1 TIACRLSLDVA
12 MPSEKH
18 DEEDRARQERPA
30 SSAPEKRECPRS
42 SLPGAEV
49 QELAREGRGQVQI
62 AEPRAKSGSVQE
74 LPVLEGRPSEDSQAA
89 REQAA
94 QEERRSAG
102 VGNARGPWPEEGSQ
116 AARKQAAREER
127 QSAGVGSAPGPWPE
141 ESSQAAQ
148 KQAARKERQS
158 AKVANARG
166 PWPQE
171 GSQAAQKQA
180 AREERRSAGVGS
192 APGPWPEES
201 SQAAQKQAAREE
213 RQSAGVGN
221 ARGPWPEEGGRAAQR
236 RTSRVERER
245 LAARKLL
252 RFCKQEAGDAPVL
265 CNEEVAD
272 CDLLTPEEAEK
283 AYGLFLILQ
292 GASGQWGRMYVVPLD
307 EPRVCDVLDNVEITE
322 GGQIYVSVAGAKL
335 QSPAS
340 PCKLRAALLHLRDN
354 HKLYK
359 TADVS
364 RAIQA
369 LQVALSQGAE
379 AEAGAEPTGELQEE
393 QLEFVTACAPSAPPP
408 KRPELQR
415 CRDLAQLPQN
425 MDTKI
430 FPHLFPTGQGGWDER
445 MPFPRYSRSR
455 LLGAEPRFEQ
465 DPSYVHFLLEQYYK
479 RKISANANVR
489 IGKLQQPSAS
499 SRQALLRSV
508 YTTMRDIPG
517 TQPYLFAKRGVAV
530 SMYEQLGA
538 PHWFMTLTCH
548 ARQEPIL
555 AACIYAKLLRD
566 NAAQENGGRG
576 KTAKE
581 IRTEVASVLY
591 NFMSHESYAW
601 QGFSANQLCN
611 SQPAVVA
618 RQFFHQV
625 RQFLAWL
632 APAKKFDE
640 DLCQEFP
647 DQDEQDREEPK
658 GEVAA
663 EEAQD
668 AEAPFMTSE
677 AKAQKTQKTR
687 PPFRVIDY
695 IVRVEWQKRGYPH
708 VHMLLWTDT
717 PLAAQ
722 ASQARECEDPDFS
735 DENFC
740 DAFVP
745 GTVEDLCDKFIS
757 TTTPHR
763 WKTVHKNEAM
773 AKLAQAQ
780 IHTCSKYC
788 GLFVEGACRF
798 GFPRDVPQER
808 TRLRTTRDQWRSR
821 HKSSLEVRRR
831 EDAARMCQYNSRVL
845 LKWRSS
851 MDLQAVCNLNI
862 ANKYILGYTFKS
874 EEDRVAH
881 LRMLE
886 MVEHLA
892 QQDTP
897 QARLTYKL
905 AHAALQGRTTSTFE
919 AAHLLLSLPIVLFSR
934 HNVWV
939 QVGPPETWTIFV
951 PRKDEREAIKDPNK
965 YAASAPQGSGAW
977 PALHRRYSQAQLL
990 HAEKETEVPIEGQT
1004 NQKAKIPWK
1013 KLSFFDFCAGFQT
1026 GAKTAEGLPPAPRS
1040 SPAIVGHRS
1049 FNPDLEAEEFYYS
1062 KLLLHLPWKEPGDWL
1077 TDSDGGSHV
1086 TAFRRI
1092 VADVAN
1098 RPDFLKS
1105 VCFPQMDGA
1114 VEAARQLFAVQL
1126 DLYIKANMASAED
1139 GWVSACADE
1148 RKYQDS
1154 LAVMQALKDRHG
1166 GEFEFDAPDDIPSGL
1181 ASDMF
1186 APVDGGEEAF
1196 AMLTAKN
1203 PSPDV
1208 RRQLQAMNYV
1218 VYSVMHGEKTFDSTS
1233 SHRLRLIIHGAGG
1246 CGKSVVLRASA
1257 HKLRESGRGVVIAAP
1272 TGVAAFNING
1282 VTLHTCCSLPVRNN
1296 SYGRAVDAPPPRG
1309 AQLANLK
1316 TVWSKAHA
1324 LFIDELSFMSE
1335 DMTQRIDANLRLA
1348 REMPHIPFGGIHV
1361 VLFGDLY
1368 QLPPPGGLPIFASPL
1383 WNLFELCEWTE
1394 ADVAAIRAR
1403 VVRERNQVRPAPAAV
1418 KLYAT
1423 RAAVAESNA
1432 TYLQQRVA
1440 ETSELVHELPAAD
1453 RYIRT
1458 NLPSYP
1464 DNSWPQAEDTGG
1476 MELMLRLATGVR
1488 VMLKQ
1493 NLDVRDGLVNGACGV
1508 VKQLEIAGETVLT
1521 AWVDFEKGAGKQWKE
1536 VNGRAEVRIQ
1546 RTTARFAGKDGK
1558 EVERKQFPLVLAG
1571 ATTIHKSQAVTH
1583 HCGVHARLDASCKQ
1597 EGQAYVAMS
1606 RCPTK
1611 ALFTLEYFSPKS
1623 LRFNASAEWALATL
1637 RCQQAMRRA
1646 AQDSQ
1651 TLRGAARQLEELR
1664 CALLVPQESWLLK
1677 EKFSL
1682 RQDFDAAA
1690 SKAAIPGPEK
1700 EKARREP
1707 RRCHAADAAR
1717 LPQVYFERQERA
1729 LCGLHALNNALG
1741 AKHFSSKD
1749 MVGAAEL
1756 FLVENAELSD
1766 VLADHVDQ
1774 ENGWYSIETMCTAL
1788 RAKSMQLFG
1797 KATWELSLEP
1807 VVSASQL
1814 VKATGAVQN
1823 RENHWVA
1830 YKATTRGELLLLD
1843 SLQPAAQLIAEEEFL
1858 TQLASYPGTYL
1869 IVSV

>member
-1 TIACRLSLDVA
+1 
-12 MPSEKH
+12 
-18 DEEDRARQERPA
+18 
-30 SSAPEKRECPRS
+30 
-42 SLPGAEV
+42 
-49 QELAREGRGQVQI
+49 
-62 AEPRAKSGSVQE
+62 
-74 LPVLEGRPSEDSQAA
+74 
-89 REQAA
+89 
-94 QEERRSAG
+94 
-102 VGNARGPWPEEGSQ
+102 
-116 AARKQAAREER
+116 
-127 QSAGVGSAPGPWPE
+127 
-141 ESSQAAQ
+141 
-148 KQAARKERQS
+148 
-158 AKVANARG
+158 
-166 PWPQE
+166 
-171 GSQAAQKQA
+171 
-180 AREERRSAGVGS
+180 
-192 APGPWPEES
+192 
-201 SQAAQKQAAREE
+201 
-213 RQSAGVGN
+213 
-221 ARGPWPEEGGRAAQR
+221 
-236 RTSRVERER
+236 
-245 LAARKLL
+245 
-252 RFCKQEAGDAPVL
+252 
-265 CNEEVAD
+265 
-272 CDLLTPEEAEK
+272 
-283 AYGLFLILQ
+283 
-292 GASGQWGRMYVVPLD
+292 
-307 EPRVCDVLDNVEITE
+307 
-322 GGQIYVSVAGAKL
+322 
-335 QSPAS
+335 
-340 PCKLRAALLHLRDN
+340 
-354 HKLYK
+354 
-359 TADVS
+359 
-364 RAIQA
+364 
-369 LQVALSQGAE
+369 
-379 AEAGAEPTGELQEE
+379 
-393 QLEFVTACAPSAPPP
+393 
-408 KRPELQR
+408 
-415 CRDLAQLPQN
+415 
-425 MDTKI
+425 
-430 FPHLFPTGQGGWDER
+430 
-445 MPFPRYSRSR
+445 
-455 LLGAEPRFEQ
+455 
-465 DPSYVHFLLEQYYK
+465 
-479 RKISANANVR
+479 
-489 IGKLQQPSAS
+489 
-499 SRQALLRSV
+499 
-508 YTTMRDIPG
+508 
-517 TQPYLFAKRGVAV
+517 
-530 SMYEQLGA
+530 
-538 PHWFMTLTCH
+538 
-548 ARQEPIL
+548 
-555 AACIYAKLLRD
+555 
-566 NAAQENGGRG
+566 
-576 KTAKE
+576 
-581 IRTEVASVLY
+581 
-591 NFMSHESYAW
+591 
-601 QGFSANQLCN
+601 
-611 SQPAVVA
+611 
-618 RQFFHQV
+618 
-625 RQFLAWL
+625 
-632 APAKKFDE
+632 
-640 DLCQEFP
+640 
-647 DQDEQDREEPK
+647 
-658 GEVAA
+658 
-663 EEAQD
+663 
-668 AEAPFMTSE
+668 
-677 AKAQKTQKTR
+677 
-687 PPFRVIDY
+687 
-695 IVRVEWQKRGYPH
+695 
-708 VHMLLWTDT
+708 
-717 PLAAQ
+717 
-722 ASQARECEDPDFS
+722 
-735 DENFC
+735 
-740 DAFVP
+740 
-745 GTVEDLCDKFIS
+745 
-757 TTTPHR
+757 
-763 WKTVHKNEAM
+763 
-773 AKLAQAQ
+773 
-780 IHTCSKYC
+780 
-788 GLFVEGACRF
+788 
-798 GFPRDVPQER
+798 
-808 TRLRTTRDQWRSR
+808 
-821 HKSSLEVRRR
+821 
-831 EDAARMCQYNSRVL
+831 
-845 LKWRSS
+845 
-851 MDLQAVCNLNI
+851 
-862 ANKYILGYTFKS
+862 
-874 EEDRVAH
+874 
-881 LRMLE
+881 

-1077 TDSDGGSHV
+1077 TDSDGGSRV

-1196 AMLTAKN
+1196 ATLTAKN

-1208 RRQLQAMNYV
+1208 RRQLQALNYV

-1296 SYGRAVDAPPPRG
+1296 SYGRAVDVPPPRG

-1383 WNLFELCEWTE
+1383 WNLFELCELRGNHRAAKDPEWAALLARVRVGEWTE

-1646 AQDSQ
+1646 V
-1651 TLRGAARQLEELR
+1651 RQLEELR
-1664 CALLVPQESWLLK
+1664 CALLVPQES
-1677 EKFSL
+1677 
-1682 RQDFDAAA
+1682 AA
-1690 SKAAIPGPEK
+1690 SLKRRLEK
-1700 EKARREP
+1700 MAQPDWKGYREARLASEGEVQPARPCVCPLCGFRATDDVSLKQHKKNCKRAARRKAKAKAQAKTSTPPPPRPQSPAQRKRKLEESRADAPVLHEPPPLRP
-1707 RRCHAADAAR
+1707 RRAGHAADAAR

-1729 LCGLHALNNALG
+1729 LCGLHALHNALG

-1774 ENGWYSIETMCTAL
+1774 ENGWYSIETMCAAL
-1788 RAKSMQLFG
+1788 RAKSMQQFG

>member
-1 TIACRLSLDVA
+1 
-12 MPSEKH
+12 
-18 DEEDRARQERPA
+18 
-30 SSAPEKRECPRS
+30 
-42 SLPGAEV
+42 
-49 QELAREGRGQVQI
+49 
-62 AEPRAKSGSVQE
+62 
-74 LPVLEGRPSEDSQAA
+74 
-89 REQAA
+89 
-94 QEERRSAG
+94 
-102 VGNARGPWPEEGSQ
+102 
-116 AARKQAAREER
+116 
-127 QSAGVGSAPGPWPE
+127 
-141 ESSQAAQ
+141 
-148 KQAARKERQS
+148 
-158 AKVANARG
+158 
-166 PWPQE
+166 
-171 GSQAAQKQA
+171 
-180 AREERRSAGVGS
+180 
-192 APGPWPEES
+192 
-201 SQAAQKQAAREE
+201 
-213 RQSAGVGN
+213 
-221 ARGPWPEEGGRAAQR
+221 
-236 RTSRVERER
+236 
-245 LAARKLL
+245 
-252 RFCKQEAGDAPVL
+252 
-265 CNEEVAD
+265 
-272 CDLLTPEEAEK
+272 
-283 AYGLFLILQ
+283 
-292 GASGQWGRMYVVPLD
+292 
-307 EPRVCDVLDNVEITE
+307 
-322 GGQIYVSVAGAKL
+322 
-335 QSPAS
+335 
-340 PCKLRAALLHLRDN
+340 
-354 HKLYK
+354 
-359 TADVS
+359 
-364 RAIQA
+364 
-369 LQVALSQGAE
+369 
-379 AEAGAEPTGELQEE
+379 
-393 QLEFVTACAPSAPPP
+393 
-408 KRPELQR
+408 
-415 CRDLAQLPQN
+415 
-425 MDTKI
+425 
-430 FPHLFPTGQGGWDER
+430 
-445 MPFPRYSRSR
+445 
-455 LLGAEPRFEQ
+455 
-465 DPSYVHFLLEQYYK
+465 
-479 RKISANANVR
+479 
-489 IGKLQQPSAS
+489 
-499 SRQALLRSV
+499 
-508 YTTMRDIPG
+508 
-517 TQPYLFAKRGVAV
+517 
-530 SMYEQLGA
+530 
-538 PHWFMTLTCH
+538 
-548 ARQEPIL
+548 
-555 AACIYAKLLRD
+555 
-566 NAAQENGGRG
+566 
-576 KTAKE
+576 
-581 IRTEVASVLY
+581 
-591 NFMSHESYAW
+591 
-601 QGFSANQLCN
+601 
-611 SQPAVVA
+611 
-618 RQFFHQV
+618 
-625 RQFLAWL
+625 
-632 APAKKFDE
+632 
-640 DLCQEFP
+640 
-647 DQDEQDREEPK
+647 
-658 GEVAA
+658 
-663 EEAQD
+663 
-668 AEAPFMTSE
+668 
-677 AKAQKTQKTR
+677 
-687 PPFRVIDY
+687 
-695 IVRVEWQKRGYPH
+695 
-708 VHMLLWTDT
+708 
-717 PLAAQ
+717 
-722 ASQARECEDPDFS
+722 
-735 DENFC
+735 
-740 DAFVP
+740 
-745 GTVEDLCDKFIS
+745 
-757 TTTPHR
+757 
-763 WKTVHKNEAM
+763 
-773 AKLAQAQ
+773 
-780 IHTCSKYC
+780 
-788 GLFVEGACRF
+788 
-798 GFPRDVPQER
+798 
-808 TRLRTTRDQWRSR
+808 
-821 HKSSLEVRRR
+821 
-831 EDAARMCQYNSRVL
+831 
-845 LKWRSS
+845 
-851 MDLQAVCNLNI
+851 
-862 ANKYILGYTFKS
+862 
-874 EEDRVAH
+874 
-881 LRMLE
+881 
-886 MVEHLA
+886 
-892 QQDTP
+892 
-897 QARLTYKL
+897 
-905 AHAALQGRTTSTFE
+905 
-919 AAHLLLSLPIVLFSR
+919 
-934 HNVWV
+934 
-939 QVGPPETWTIFV
+939 
-951 PRKDEREAIKDPNK
+951 KDEWEAIKDPNK

-990 HAEKETEVPIEGQT
+990 HAEKET
-1004 NQKAKIPWK
+1004 QKAKIPWK

-1208 RRQLQAMNYV
+1208 RRQLQALNYV

-1282 VTLHTCCSLPVRNN
+1282 VTLHTCCSLPIRNN
-1296 SYGRAVDAPPPRG
+1296 SYGRAVDVPPPRG

-1361 VLFGDLY
+1361 VLTSTSSRPRAVCRSLRDPEWAALLARVRVG
-1368 QLPPPGGLPIFASPL
+1368 
-1383 WNLFELCEWTE
+1383 EWTE

-1508 VKQLEIAGETVLT
+1508 VKQLEIAGKTVLT

-1536 VNGRAEVRIQ
+1536 VNGRTEVRIQ

-1651 TLRGAARQLEELR
+1651 TLRGAVRQLEELR
-1664 CALLVPQESWLLK
+1664 CALLVPQES
-1677 EKFSL
+1677 
-1682 RQDFDAAA
+1682 QDFDAAA

-1707 RRCHAADAAR
+1707 RRCACAARHAADAAR
-1717 LPQVYFERQERA
+1717 LPQVYFERQELA

-1788 RAKSMQLFG
+1788 RAKYLG
-1797 KATWELSLEP
+1797 T
-1807 VVSASQL
+1807 
-1814 VKATGAVQN
+1814 ATGAVQN

-1830 YKATTRGELLLLD
+1830 YKATTQGELLLLD

-1869 IVSV
+1869 IVS

>member
-1 TIACRLSLDVA
+1 

-30 SSAPEKRECPRS
+30 SSAPEKRECPRCG
-42 SLPGAEV
+42 LPKMGRGKGYCRAQACREADREDALR
-49 QELAREGRGQVQI
+49 QNLYLKEELAARRRSAGVGARGPWPSADSRAAREERQCAGVASARG
-62 AEPRAKSGSVQE
+62 PW
-74 LPVLEGRPSEDSQAA
+74 PSEDSQAA

-158 AKVANARG
+158 AELPTLEGRG
-166 PWPQE
+166 LRK
-171 GSQAAQKQA
+171 AAK
-180 AREERRSAGVGS
+180 RRRSKPRGKSGKAQELAVPQGRGQRKAAEPRS
-192 APGPWPEES
+192 GE
-201 SQAAQKQAAREE
+201 QAE
-213 RQSAGVGN
+213 
-221 ARGPWPEEGGRAAQR
+221 
-236 RTSRVERER
+236 
-245 LAARKLL
+245 KLL

-283 AYGLFLILQ
+283 AYGLFLRHWEKYGLSRLCCKCRVLTPAMHCFFDEKGELHCRYCKDRPESRPLQ
-292 GASGQWGRMYVVPLD
+292 LPGPQPPALKSLNYVEQRLIAMASTSQYIVSLPSGGASGQWGRMYVVPLD

-695 IVRVEWQKRGYPH
+695 I
-708 VHMLLWTDT
+708 
-717 PLAAQ
+717 

-851 MDLQAVCNLNI
+851 MDLQAVCNRNI

-1186 APVDGGEEAF
+1186 APEAF

-1296 SYGRAVDAPPPRG
+1296 SYGRAVDVPPPRG

-1368 QLPPPGGLPIFASPL
+1368 QLPPPGGLPIFDP
-1383 WNLFELCEWTE
+1383 EW
-1394 ADVAAIRAR
+1394 AALPAR
-1403 VVRERNQVRPAPAAV
+1403 VRVGEWPAAV

-1606 RCPTK
+1606 RCPTQ

-1664 CALLVPQESWLLK
+1664 CALLVPQESAASLKRRLEKWPSQIGKFTERRGWLLK

-1700 EKARREP
+1700 EKARR
-1707 RRCHAADAAR
+1707 
-1717 LPQVYFERQERA
+1717 
-1729 LCGLHALNNALG
+1729 
-1741 AKHFSSKD
+1741 
-1749 MVGAAEL
+1749 
-1756 FLVENAELSD
+1756 
-1766 VLADHVDQ
+1766 
-1774 ENGWYSIETMCTAL
+1774 
-1788 RAKSMQLFG
+1788 
-1797 KATWELSLEP
+1797 
-1807 VVSASQL
+1807 
-1814 VKATGAVQN
+1814 
-1823 RENHWVA
+1823 
-1830 YKATTRGELLLLD
+1830 
-1843 SLQPAAQLIAEEEFL
+1843 
-1858 TQLASYPGTYL
+1858 
-1869 IVSV
+1869 

>member
-1 TIACRLSLDVA
+1 
-12 MPSEKH
+12 
-18 DEEDRARQERPA
+18 
-30 SSAPEKRECPRS
+30 
-42 SLPGAEV
+42 
-49 QELAREGRGQVQI
+49 
-62 AEPRAKSGSVQE
+62 
-74 LPVLEGRPSEDSQAA
+74 
-89 REQAA
+89 
-94 QEERRSAG
+94 
-102 VGNARGPWPEEGSQ
+102 
-116 AARKQAAREER
+116 
-127 QSAGVGSAPGPWPE
+127 
-141 ESSQAAQ
+141 
-148 KQAARKERQS
+148 
-158 AKVANARG
+158 
-166 PWPQE
+166 
-171 GSQAAQKQA
+171 
-180 AREERRSAGVGS
+180 
-192 APGPWPEES
+192 
-201 SQAAQKQAAREE
+201 
-213 RQSAGVGN
+213 
-221 ARGPWPEEGGRAAQR
+221 
-236 RTSRVERER
+236 
-245 LAARKLL
+245 
-252 RFCKQEAGDAPVL
+252 
-265 CNEEVAD
+265 
-272 CDLLTPEEAEK
+272 
-283 AYGLFLILQ
+283 
-292 GASGQWGRMYVVPLD
+292 
-307 EPRVCDVLDNVEITE
+307 
-322 GGQIYVSVAGAKL
+322 
-335 QSPAS
+335 
-340 PCKLRAALLHLRDN
+340 
-354 HKLYK
+354 
-359 TADVS
+359 
-364 RAIQA
+364 
-369 LQVALSQGAE
+369 
-379 AEAGAEPTGELQEE
+379 
-393 QLEFVTACAPSAPPP
+393 
-408 KRPELQR
+408 
-415 CRDLAQLPQN
+415 
-425 MDTKI
+425 
-430 FPHLFPTGQGGWDER
+430 
-445 MPFPRYSRSR
+445 
-455 LLGAEPRFEQ
+455 
-465 DPSYVHFLLEQYYK
+465 
-479 RKISANANVR
+479 
-489 IGKLQQPSAS
+489 
-499 SRQALLRSV
+499 
-508 YTTMRDIPG
+508 
-517 TQPYLFAKRGVAV
+517 
-530 SMYEQLGA
+530 
-538 PHWFMTLTCH
+538 
-548 ARQEPIL
+548 
-555 AACIYAKLLRD
+555 
-566 NAAQENGGRG
+566 
-576 KTAKE
+576 
-581 IRTEVASVLY
+581 
-591 NFMSHESYAW
+591 
-601 QGFSANQLCN
+601 
-611 SQPAVVA
+611 
-618 RQFFHQV
+618 
-625 RQFLAWL
+625 
-632 APAKKFDE
+632 
-640 DLCQEFP
+640 
-647 DQDEQDREEPK
+647 
-658 GEVAA
+658 
-663 EEAQD
+663 
-668 AEAPFMTSE
+668 
-677 AKAQKTQKTR
+677 
-687 PPFRVIDY
+687 
-695 IVRVEWQKRGYPH
+695 
-708 VHMLLWTDT
+708 
-717 PLAAQ
+717 
-722 ASQARECEDPDFS
+722 
-735 DENFC
+735 
-740 DAFVP
+740 
-745 GTVEDLCDKFIS
+745 
-757 TTTPHR
+757 
-763 WKTVHKNEAM
+763 
-773 AKLAQAQ
+773 
-780 IHTCSKYC
+780 
-788 GLFVEGACRF
+788 
-798 GFPRDVPQER
+798 
-808 TRLRTTRDQWRSR
+808 
-821 HKSSLEVRRR
+821 
-831 EDAARMCQYNSRVL
+831 
-845 LKWRSS
+845 
-851 MDLQAVCNLNI
+851 
-862 ANKYILGYTFKS
+862 
-874 EEDRVAH
+874 
-881 LRMLE
+881 
-886 MVEHLA
+886 
-892 QQDTP
+892 
-897 QARLTYKL
+897 
-905 AHAALQGRTTSTFE
+905 
-919 AAHLLLSLPIVLFSR
+919 
-934 HNVWV
+934 
-939 QVGPPETWTIFV
+939 
-951 PRKDEREAIKDPNK
+951 
-965 YAASAPQGSGAW
+965 
-977 PALHRRYSQAQLL
+977 
-990 HAEKETEVPIEGQT
+990 
-1004 NQKAKIPWK
+1004 
-1013 KLSFFDFCAGFQT
+1013 
-1026 GAKTAEGLPPAPRS
+1026 
-1040 SPAIVGHRS
+1040 
-1049 FNPDLEAEEFYYS
+1049 
-1062 KLLLHLPWKEPGDWL
+1062 
-1077 TDSDGGSHV
+1077 
-1086 TAFRRI
+1086 
-1092 VADVAN
+1092 
-1098 RPDFLKS
+1098 
-1105 VCFPQMDGA
+1105 
-1114 VEAARQLFAVQL
+1114 
-1126 DLYIKANMASAED
+1126 
-1139 GWVSACADE
+1139 
-1148 RKYQDS
+1148 
-1154 LAVMQALKDRHG
+1154 MQALKDRHG

-1296 SYGRAVDAPPPRG
+1296 SYGRAVDVPPPRG

-1383 WNLFELCEWTE
+1383 WNLFELCELRGNHRAAKDPEWAALLARVRVGEWTE

-1458 NLPSYP
+1458 NLPSS

-1606 RCPTK
+1606 RCPTQ

-1664 CALLVPQESWLLK
+1664 CALLVPQESAASLKRRLEKWPSQIGKFTERRGWLLK

-1682 RQDFDAAA
+1682 RAPACAHCAGFAKAKAQAKTLTPPPPRPQSPAQRKRKLEESRADAPVLHARA
-1690 SKAAIPGPEK
+1690 SASPSSPG
-1700 EKARREP
+1700 
-1707 RRCHAADAAR
+1707 HAAEAAR

-1788 RAKSMQLFG
+1788 RAKSMQQFG

-1830 YKATTRGELLLLD
+1830 YKATARGELLLLD